1 MYESYW
7 QLDARPF
14 DHSAEAR
21 FYFPGPSQQGALL
34 KLRYVIE
41 SRRGCAILAGE
52 SGLGKTLVTQLLL
65 KQLDQASQPRI
76 HLVFPYMP
84 AEQLLA
90 YLANQLTGH
99 NAGGGATNTPA
110 TTDHS
115 LRRIETAL
123 LDHARAGRHAVIV
136 IDEAHLL
143 RETRALETIRLLLN
157 FEHLSQP
164 LATFLLVGQTGLM
177 IDVER
182 LPQLDERLAVKCL
195 LQRLTLEETFSYI
208 QHRLAAAGRGRPIFD
223 DSAVETIYQLASG
236 IPRRINRLCD
246 LALLVGFGEELRTIS
261 RDQIEAIHEE
271 LIGTAAAAA

>member
-65 KQLDQASQPRI
+65 KQLDQALQPRI

-84 AEQLLA
+84 ADQLLA
-90 YLANQLTGH
+90 YLANQLAGQTGGPV
-99 NAGGGATNTPA
+99 ASGPA
-110 TTDHS
+110 TIDHS
-115 LRRIETAL
+115 LRRIETTL

-136 IDEAHLL
+136 VDEAHLL

-177 IDVER
+177 LDVER

-195 LQRLTLEETFSYI
+195 LQRLTLDETFSYI

-223 DSAVETIYQLASG
+223 DSAVETIYHISSG

-246 LALLVGFGEELRTIS
+246 LALLVGFGEELRTLG

-271 LIGTAAAAA
+271 LIGTAAAA